1 MFSVQSV
8 DFAFVCNNSFDDFE
22 VIPYDELMTYT
33 KHSEVIL

>member
-22 VIPYDELMTYT
+22 GYT
-33 KHSEVIL
+33 HMMNR